1 MSTSSNL
8 DTKNRYSVCVGI
20 NHYHVQDQM
29 MPLRYAEQDAK
40 DIHTLLLAHG
50 FNQEH
55 CCLLL
60 GEEATWEAIQ
70 QALTTILLTKARK
83 DDLVIFYFAGH
94 GVPMSINDE
103 DEEAEQ
109 DPQSDVFLCSSN
121 FDVQQIIA
129 ERGAWLRYPL
139 RLQKLRTDF
148 FELAASKKVL
158 FIFDSC
164 HSGDFFG
171 KHYRPRSSENLAT
184 RYIKP
189 FGENSTGRVVL
200 SSCLP
205 HQTSRE
211 DERLGHGIFTY
222 HLLEA
227 LSGRAP
233 QVVRHDGWVTVGSL
247 FDYIADTLP
256 RNQRPVKSGA
266 EHDSFKLVY
275 CPNTFHEASASSLP
289 LGASSFR

>member
-1 MSTSSNL
+1 MSTSSSL
-8 DTKNRYSVCVGI
+8 ETKNRYAVCVGI
-20 NHYHVQDQM
+20 NRYQVRDQLI
-29 MPLRYAEQDAK
+29 PFLRYAEQDAK
-40 DIHTLLLAHG
+40 DVYALLIGHE
-50 FNQEH
+50 FSKEH
-55 CCLLL
+55 SYLLV

-70 QALTTILLTKARK
+70 QALTTLLLTKARR

-94 GVPMSINDE
+94 GVPISINDE

-109 DPQSDVFLCSSN
+109 EPQSDIFLCSSN
-121 FDVQQIIA
+121 FNMQQVVD

-139 RLQKLRTDF
+139 RMQKLRTDF
-148 FELAASKKVL
+148 FELAASRKVL

-171 KHYRPRSSENLAT
+171 KHYRPRTSENLAT

-227 LSGRAP
+227 LSGRAG
-233 QVVRHDGWVTVGSL
+233 QEVRHDGWVTVGSL
-247 FDYIADTLP
+247 FDYIADTAEKP
-256 RNQRPVKSGA
+256 ASGQEWCRA
-266 EHDSFKLVY
+266 
-275 CPNTFHEASASSLP
+275 
-289 LGASSFR
+289 